1 MAPSGFLSVERHGEN
16 KCVSVSVWHKSQR
29 TTHVHKSKRGGGGD
43 ATTPSGGS
51 PDIWADSKSKLREQR
66 EEVLDGPH
74 L

>member
-1 MAPSGFLSVERHGEN
+1 MCECECLA
-16 KCVSVSVWHKSQR
+16 Q
-29 TTHVHKSKRGGGGD
+29 KSKNYTCAQEQKGGRGWGGDDD

-51 PDIWADSKSKLREQR
+51 PDIWADSKSKLREQG

>member
-1 MAPSGFLSVERHGEN
+1 MFGTKVKELHMCTRAKGGEG
-16 KCVSVSVWHKSQR
+16 V
-29 TTHVHKSKRGGGGD
+29 GGGGDD

-51 PDIWADSKSKLREQR
+51 PDIWADSKSKLREQG